1 MTYSNEDQ
9 DWFLKLANTQYIWK
23 ASTQMSFQK
32 EELEV
37 ISSSCVS
44 VTTYKMFLSRIL
56 GYCDQNDDSADQPPD
71 QVSDRESD
79 LESDQESDLM
89 YNNFEVSPPYPF
101 YGPQGHLYNCFPW
114 G

>member
-9 DWFLKLANTQYIWK
+9 DWFLKLANTE

-44 VTTYKMFLSRIL
+44 MTTYKMFLSRIL
-56 GYCDQNDDSADQPPD
+56 GYCDDSADQEPD
-71 QVSDRESD
+71 QVLDQESEQ
-79 LESDQESDLM
+79 ESDQESDLM
-89 YNNFEVSPPYPF
+89 YNNSEVSLPYPF
-101 YGPQGHLYNCFPW
+101 YGPQGHLYNCFPR